1 MLRQVAIAVTLLV
14 GNTAC
19 ALGPAYRRPTV
30 DVPPAFRGV
39 APGGPESV
47 ADRQWSALFNDPAL
61 TTLVESALRHN
72 FDLRAATERVLQA
85 RALFRVA
92 RADRFPIVD
101 VSAEGVASRASR
113 EGAIVGLPPNA
124 DVDVR
129 YAQVGFGL
137 GWELDV
143 WGRIRRLNEAARAQ
157 YLATDAARAGVVTTL
172 VADVIDSYLAL
183 RSFDLELEI
192 ARRTRDV
199 ASDSVR
205 LTEAR
210 RARGVASGLDV
221 RQAEQLLFTSTGRI
235 ASLERQVAQ
244 AEHAL
249 TLLLGQA
256 PGDVARGQSLESLQG
271 PPTVPAGLPSTLL
284 ERRPDIRQAEQELIA
299 ANAQIGAAKADYF
312 PRISLTGFL
321 GGQSR
326 DLENLLTAPA
336 RVATASLGVVAPLLN
351 RGRVR
356 GNVEFAETVQREALV
371 RYEQSIYV
379 ALREVADALAAYTKT
394 REQRAEQ
401 ERLITTLREST
412 RLSTERYQAG
422 LDSYLPVLDAQRQLF
437 LGETDLARLR
447 QLELASIV
455 QLYRALGGGWSPATT
470 AKTEDTHG

>member
-1 MLRQVAIAVTLLV
+1 MLRHTVIAVTLV
-14 GNTAC
+14 AWSTAC
-19 ALGPAYRRPTV
+19 AVGPAYRRPSV
-30 DVPPAFRGV
+30 EMPPTFRGG
-39 APGGPESV
+39 APSEPDSL
-47 ADRQWSALFNDPAL
+47 ADLQWSALFNDPEL

-92 RADRFPIVD
+92 RADRFPTVEA
-101 VSAEGVASRASR
+101 SAEGVASRASR

-124 DVDVR
+124 DLDVR

-157 YLATDAARAGVVTTL
+157 YLATEAARAGVITTL

-256 PGDVARGQSLESLQG
+256 PRDVARGQSLEALQG

-284 ERRPDIRQAEQELIA
+284 ERRPDIRQAEHELIA

-336 RVATASLGVVAPLLN
+336 RVATASLGAVAPLLN

-356 GNVEFAETVQREALV
+356 GNVEFAEAVQREALV
-371 RYEQSIYV
+371 RYEQSIYA
-379 ALREVADALAAYTKT
+379 ALREVADALAAHTKT
-394 REQRAEQ
+394 REQRTQQ
-401 ERLITTLREST
+401 ERLVTTLRQST
-412 RLSTERYQAG
+412 QLSTERYQAG
-422 LDSYLPVLDAQRQLF
+422 VDSYLPVLDAQRQLF
-437 LGETDLARLR
+437 IGETDLARLR

-455 QLYRALGGGWSPATT
+455 QLYRALGGGWSPTT